1 MSPVFS
7 RSFPYFGDSDI
18 PLELWTYIVELSLP
32 DPQNFPASFAKRRGI
47 MSCVCKEWKIYH
59 DELFWSYLSVNQHV
73 DNGALEY
80 ALTMCSTAPLRIRL
94 SLMDLR
100 IWTTR
105 DDDDLPSVAETVHR
119 LFDRLL
125 PTASRWKAFY
135 LYTENPEAFSLIQ
148 KICEPVKCPLLE
160 SITLQYYLMEGF
172 SIYYEDN
179 PIYFIPLQP
188 ARWFSGSPNQLRHVE
203 SYCASLSRD
212 SIAASFSSL
221 VSIDLGR
228 TASSDAV
235 IYDWAFFDTLFAVG
249 SNLRFM
255 RLGNLSAFPIPPSA
269 LLRSTS
275 LLVLDVAIVVDTFLV
290 ALMMS
295 MHVPRV
301 TELVLRARAS
311 TVLDI
316 LPCIHILRQVTILSL
331 HGDLGAGSSLYPL
344 FDTLSSL
351 RTLDMSCTKWHVV
364 QTVFFLDV
372 SCSASPPIPFLL
384 SRYSVHY
391 LRPGGCRIAAEVRN
405 VLRCSGYR
413 IWLSDVS
420 SSCQARP
427 SDGGMGSGQ
436 CGV

>member
-364 QTVFFLDV
+364 QAYFSWTYLAALRHPSLSFCPDIRSIIFGLVDVESLLKCVFV
-372 SCSASPPIPFLL
+372 MSGSTIGWRNGVGA
-384 SRYSVHY
+384 
-391 LRPGGCRIAAEVRN
+391 VRSIN
-405 VLRCSGYR
+405 G
-413 IWLSDVS
+413 
-420 SSCQARP
+420 
-427 SDGGMGSGQ
+427 
-436 CGV
+436 

>member
-80 ALTMCSTAPLRIRL
+80 ALTMCSTAPLHIRL

-160 SITLQYYLMEGF
+160 SITLQYYLMEGRLDGF
-172 SIYYEDN
+172 PAHRISCVMWKATHCSIVL
-179 PIYFIPLQP
+179 F
-188 ARWFSGSPNQLRHVE
+188 
-203 SYCASLSRD
+203 
-212 SIAASFSSL
+212 L

-316 LPCIHILRQVTILSL
+316 LPCIHILCQVTILSL

-364 QTVFFLDV
+364 QAYFSWTYLAALRHPSLSFCPDIRSIIFGLVDIESLLKCVFV
-372 SCSASPPIPFLL
+372 MSGSTIGWRNGVGA
-384 SRYSVHY
+384 
-391 LRPGGCRIAAEVRN
+391 VRSIN
-405 VLRCSGYR
+405 G
-413 IWLSDVS
+413 
-420 SSCQARP
+420 
-427 SDGGMGSGQ
+427 
-436 CGV
+436 